1 VQALAKTPSK
11 MAGGNEQS
19 GLDSQAVL
27 SQMATASITLRDAI
41 SKALP
46 VAPTQLM
53 TVQIP
58 GLTLNPK
65 SVSSLQMHVTI
76 LME

>member
-1 VQALAKTPSK
+1 
-11 MAGGNEQS
+11 MAGGTEPK
-19 GLDSQAVL
+19 GLTDAQAVL

-41 SKALP
+41 TKALP

-58 GLTLNPK
+58 GLTLDPK
-65 SVSSLQMHVTI
+65 
-76 LME
+76 